1 VFTVY
6 CLGHR
11 SSVLLDASRIE
22 ALDNTRD
29 GPVLSWRCW
38 CGTRGRLWPSTGR
51 QVCPDAA

>member
-1 VFTVY
+1 MFTVY
-6 CLGHR
+6 CPGHR